1 MRRVAGAAALALLA
15 ALAALLVFESGSR
28 GYFPLDQ
35 SNVFDGGYRL
45 LRGQV
50 PYRDFLMPVGPVT
63 FVIQASLFRLFGVS
77 YGTLILHSAIVNA
90 LAALLTVFCVR
101 RIFPSAVFTA
111 FLAGLATAT
120 WFYPVFGT
128 PVFDQTAL
136 FCHLLALLALLPALA
151 EQPSPGRVDRPALLG
166 GVLSGLAF
174 LSKQNAGAFSA
185 ACLALLIL
193 GAARRR
199 WRCLAHLLAGLALC
213 GALFGLWLLAF
224 SEPKAFYRH
233 FFTIPL
239 AEGLRRAGSASFG
252 AALLADVRRDAPTLA
267 LVLLGPLLSLLA
279 LAFEA
284 VRAVAGRGSR
294 LPHAARLGFSV
305 SLSLGLLQ
313 WLFIRV
319 TSNLPQNAFGLAGLA
334 TVLALLAAFEALAWR
349 QRAAQAALV
358 ALVALPLAL
367 AGRELARSRRVHE
380 FWFATHYRNA
390 PRSRALAPAR
400 WAASDDD
407 PRALRV
413 QDLDALVDFLRE
425 ARAPFFVFP
434 DCVVLYGLAGQEP
447 PQPLLW
453 FHPGLTYPHRYD
465 AELDRRVVDGLERHG
480 VRYVVLES
488 VSFLGSEK
496 RLSHFPLLRAY
507 LERFRAARRFGI
519 FEILERSG

>member
-1 MRRVAGAAALALLA
+1 LTRAAAAASLALLA
-15 ALAALLVFESGSR
+15 ALAAFLVFESGSR

-63 FVIQASLFRLFGVS
+63 FLIQAALFRLCGVG
-77 YGTLILHSAIVNA
+77 YGTFILHSAIVNA
-90 LAALLTVFCVR
+90 FAALLTVACVR
-101 RIFPSAVFTA
+101 RVFPGAVLPA
-111 FLAGLATAT
+111 WLAGLATAA
-120 WFYPVFGT
+120 WFYPPFGT

-151 EQPSPGRVDRPALLG
+151 EQPAPARADRSALLS

-174 LSKQNAGAFSA
+174 LSKQNAGALSA
-185 ACLALLIL
+185 ACLALLLL

-199 WRCLAHLLAGLALC
+199 ARPLAHFVAGFALC
-213 GALFGLWLLAF
+213 GALFGLWLLAY
-224 SEPKAFYRH
+224 SEPKTFYRH
-233 FFTIPL
+233 FFAIPL
-239 AEGLRRAGSASFG
+239 AEGLRRAGSAEFG
-252 AALLADVRRDAPTLA
+252 AALLADVRRDAPTLL
-267 LVLLGPLLSLLA
+267 LVLLGPLLSLLGLA
-279 LAFEA
+279 L
-284 VRAVAGRGSR
+284 AGRGSR
-294 LPHAARLGFSV
+294 LPHAARLGFCV
-305 SLSLGLLQ
+305 CLSLALLQ

-319 TSNLPQNAFGLAGLA
+319 TSNLPQNAFGLAALA
-334 TVLALLAAFEALAWR
+334 TALALLAACESLGWR
-349 QRAAQAALV
+349 RRAAQAALL
-358 ALVALPLAL
+358 ALVLIPFAL

-390 PRSRALAPAR
+390 PRSRALAPAL

-413 QDLDALVDFLRE
+413 QDIDALVDFLRE

-447 PQPLLW
+447 PQPLVW
-453 FHPGLTYPHRYD
+453 FHPGLTYSHRYD

-488 VSFLGSEK
+488 VSFLGTEK
-496 RLSHFPLLRAY
+496 RLSHFPLLKAY
-507 LERFRAARRFGI
+507 LERFRATRRYGI
-519 FEILERSG
+519 FELLERSG